1 MGRRSSASVVLSNG
15 LYSLGELYLRTHIG
29 IIETAAEE
37 SGSNSRSL
45 ELDAHRRREI
55 IKNEPS
61 FVRSFVRNSN
71 EPAITTRRKVEKNEL
86 LKEGRRERLRDGR
99 RWEEGEKEKVSR
111 AKATPLIGIKGEK
124 FPRRRR
130 TN

>member
-61 FVRSFVRNSN
+61 FARSFGTLTN
-71 EPAITTRRKVEKNEL
+71 RRL
-86 LKEGRRERLRDGR
+86 QLEGKWR
-99 RWEEGEKEKVSR
+99 KMSS
-111 AKATPLIGIKGEK
+111 
-124 FPRRRR
+124 
-130 TN
+130 